1 MTRLALRLVLPLLLL
16 ALWWTASRSGEI
28 PAILLP
34 TPGRV
39 LESAWSMAVSG
50 ELWKHT
56 AASLARVAAGFAA
69 AGHNGGAQ
77 VTQLRYMLCQVFIC
91 VVPRRGNQS

>member
-1 MTRLALRLVLPLLLL
+1 MAKLVRQGGVDDHDL
-16 ALWWTASRSGEI
+16 EI
-28 PAILLP
+28 NIPHA
-34 TPGRV
+34 
-39 LESAWSMAVSG
+39 
-50 ELWKHT
+50 
-56 AASLARVAAGFAA
+56 AAGFAA